1 MSTTAA
7 TDAATAKPP
16 TAASSTTNYA
26 LVGSYLTIMML
37 WGVTQVVY
45 IPYVVHLLV
54 LVTAIL
60 YAACH
65 QSLILRQ
72 EPSTDNDGNN
82 NNNDNSMHSH
92 ASSADRE
99 TLRQEDAYQFPII
112 GSFSLFGLYLA
123 FKYLDKDLVNLLI
136 GAYFAV
142 VGCLALTVTV
152 DPLVC
157 RIAFPKPESNKW
169 FRWGRKIEHSMPAW
183 LLGDSP
189 LDMTMEFAASQVF
202 SLVFAGIVCGFYLQ
216 SKPWYLNNVLGI
228 CFCLQGVER
237 FSLGTYKIGAILLI
251 GLFFYDIFWV
261 RARTPFRL
269 WSGSFHNQL
278 TSSCNRSLVPKS
290 W

>member
-1 MSTTAA
+1 MTTDGA
-7 TDAATAKPP
+7 TTDKANGTTPP
-16 TAASSTTNYA
+16 PSGGTNLL
-26 LVGSYLTIMML
+26 LVGSYLTIVAL
-37 WGVTQVVY
+37 WGVSQVVY

-65 QSLILRQ
+65 SSLVLRQ
-72 EPSTDNDGNN
+72 EPNKDEDRNKDS
-82 NNNDNSMHSH
+82 SMHSS
-92 ASSADRE
+92 ASTATSERE

-112 GSFSLFGLYLA
+112 GSVSLFGLYLA

-136 GAYFAV
+136 GAYFGV
-142 VGCLALTVTV
+142 VGCLALTVSI

-157 RIAFPKPESNKW
+157 RLAFSNPEKNKW
-169 FRWGRKIEHSMPAW
+169 MRWGRKVDHSLPTW

-189 LDMTMEFAASQVF
+189 LDMTVEFTASQVV
-202 SLVFAGIVCGFYLQ
+202 SIIIAAIVCAFYLQ

-228 CFCLQGVER
+228 SFCLQGIER

-261 RARTPFRL
+261 RTVV
-269 WSGSFHNQL
+269 SF
-278 TSSCNRSLVPKS
+278 CFGCF
-290 W
+290 